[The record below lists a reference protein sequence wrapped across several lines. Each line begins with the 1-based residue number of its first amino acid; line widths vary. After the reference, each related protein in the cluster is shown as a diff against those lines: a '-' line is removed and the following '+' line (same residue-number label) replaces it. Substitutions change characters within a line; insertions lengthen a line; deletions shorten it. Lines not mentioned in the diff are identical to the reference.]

1 MRLLTN
7 GFLSR
12 LTRTG
17 LIAHRAETQ
26 TGKSSQLD
34 WLPRVSSL
42 ETEELLNEFN
52 TSHDGLSAEKVELS
66 RAAWGSNEVAHAHR
80 DPVPVRFA
88 KAFVDPFTGI
98 LALLAVVSL
107 VTDVIL
113 AAPAERDPST
123 FIIIFAMIAVSGT
136 LRFVQE
142 GKSDDAAAAL
152 AKTIAM
158 FPERVEAALAD
169 YEPSV
174 ITRYILDLAAAFN
187 RFYHECKI
195 LNCEDEITRESRVAL
210 TAATNRVLGT
220 ALHLICLATPEQ
232 I

>member
-17 LIAHRAETQ
+17 LIARRAETP
-26 TGKSSQLD
+26 TGKTSQLE
-34 WLPRVSSL
+34 WLRRVSSL

-52 TSHDGLSAEKVELS
+52 TSRGGLSAEKVELS
-66 RAAWGSNEVAHAHR
+66 RAVWGPNEVARAHR
-80 DPVPVRFA
+80 DSAPVRFA

-113 AAPAERDPST
+113 AAPADRDPST

-152 AKTIAM
+152 AKTI
-158 FPERVEAALAD
+158 
-169 YEPSV
+169 
-174 ITRYILDLAAAFN
+174 
-187 RFYHECKI
+187 
-195 LNCEDEITRESRVAL
+195 
-210 TAATNRVLGT
+210 
-220 ALHLICLATPEQ
+220 Q
-232 I
+232 